1 MNITD
6 FKIRNF
12 EKIGKSHSVS
22 KKGMVATSH
31 PIASNAGLSV
41 LNDGGN
47 AVDNF
52 SYGYSFSLNYLSDL
66 GRDIGYSGK
75 NNQISFYTFNLSLI
89 IIGISFLIYFL
100 FLPSLHNISPA
111 SFMLSRIGGIF
122 GCFASV
128 CFAGVG
134 LTPSDLYFD
143 LHVFFANWVFRS
155 MSLAVF
161 FYSLTFLLINKENII
176 LSLIFFSSGLIVL
189 SHIIIADFD
198 FALYMSNPHN
208 AKVLSQKAA
217 VIAMIF
223 MVPLMAIINLKQLND
238 QKISLRVFG

>member
-1 MNITD
+1 MKNLEYNI
-6 FKIRNF
+6 FIILPILSILVF
-12 EKIGKSHSVS
+12 ISLVS
-22 KKGMVATSH
+22 
-31 PIASNAGLSV
+31 IAMLTYN
-41 LNDGGN
+41 GGN
-47 AVDNF
+47 AIDND
-52 SYGYSFSLNYLSDL
+52 SHGYSFATNYLSDL
-66 GRDIGYSGK
+66 GRDIGYSGE
-75 NNQISFYTFNLSLI
+75 NNQVSFYSFNLSLI

-100 FLPSLHNISPA
+100 FLPSLHNTSPQ
-111 SFMLSRIGGIF
+111 SFLLSRVGGIF

-155 MSLAVF
+155 MSLCVF
-161 FYSLTFLLINKENII
+161 FYSLTFLFVNKDNFY
-176 LSLIFFSSGLIVL
+176 LSLIFFFSGLIVL

-198 FALYMSNPHN
+198 FAIYMSNPHN

-223 MVPLMAIINLKQLND
+223 MVPLMALINLKQLNSK
-238 QKISLRVFG
+238 KISLRVFG

>member
-1 MNITD
+1 MKKLEYNI
-6 FKIRNF
+6 FI
-12 EKIGKSHSVS
+12 ILPIVS
-22 KKGMVATSH
+22 IIVFISLVALAMMTY
-31 PIASNAGLSV
+31 N
-41 LNDGGN
+41 GGN
-47 AVDNF
+47 AIDNF
-52 SYGYSFSLNYLSDL
+52 SNGYSFSLNYLSDL
-66 GRDIGYSGK
+66 GRNIGYSGV
-75 NNQISFYTFNLSLI
+75 NNTLPFYSFNLSLI

-100 FLPSLHNISPA
+100 FLPSLHNKSSIS
-111 SFMLSRIGGIF
+111 FLLSRIGGVF
-122 GCFASV
+122 GCFASI

-134 LTPSDLYFD
+134 LTPSDLFFD

-161 FYSLTFLLINKENII
+161 FYSLTFLLINRDNVF

>member
-1 MNITD
+1 MMKNLEYNI
-6 FKIRNF
+6 FIILPILSIVLF
-12 EKIGKSHSVS
+12 VS
-22 KKGMVATSH
+22 LVS
-31 PIASNAGLSV
+31 IAMITY
-41 LNDGGN
+41 DGGN
-47 AVDNF
+47 AIDNF

-122 GCFASV
+122 GCFASI

>member
-1 MNITD
+1 MKKLEYNI
-6 FKIRNF
+6 FI
-12 EKIGKSHSVS
+12 ILPIVS
-22 KKGMVATSH
+22 IIVFISLVALAMMTY
-31 PIASNAGLSV
+31 N
-41 LNDGGN
+41 GGN
-47 AVDNF
+47 AIDNF
-52 SYGYSFSLNYLSDL
+52 SNGYSFSLNYLSDL
-66 GRDIGYSGK
+66 GRNIGYSGV
-75 NNQISFYTFNLSLI
+75 NNTLPFYSFNLSLI

-100 FLPSLHNISPA
+100 FLPSLHNKSSIS
-111 SFMLSRIGGIF
+111 FLLSRIGGVF
-122 GCFASV
+122 GCFASI

-134 LTPSDLYFD
+134 LTPSDLFFD

-161 FYSLTFLLINKENII
+161 FYSLTFLLINRDNVF

-217 VIAMIF
+217 VIAMLF

>member
-1 MNITD
+1 MKNLEYNIFIILPILSILVFISLVSIAID
-6 FKIRNF
+6 HD
-12 EKIGKSHSVS
+12 SH
-22 KKGMVATSH
+22 
-31 PIASNAGLSV
+31 
-41 LNDGGN
+41 
-47 AVDNF
+47 
-52 SYGYSFSLNYLSDL
+52 GYSFATNYLSDL
-66 GRDIGYSGK
+66 GRDIGYSGE
-75 NNQISFYTFNLSLI
+75 NNQVSFYSFNLSLI

-100 FLPSLHNISPA
+100 FLPSLHNTSPQ
-111 SFMLSRIGGIF
+111 SFLLSRVGGIF

-155 MSLAVF
+155 MSLSVF
-161 FYSLTFLLINKENII
+161 FYSLTFLFVNKNNFY

-198 FALYMSNPHN
+198 FAIYMSNPHN

-223 MVPLMAIINLKQLND
+223 MVPLMALINLKQLNSK
-238 QKISLRVFG
+238 KISFRVFG

>member
-1 MNITD
+1 MKNLEYNLFIILPILSILV
-6 FKIRNF
+6 FI
-12 EKIGKSHSVS
+12 SLVS
-22 KKGMVATSH
+22 
-31 PIASNAGLSV
+31 IAMLTYN
-41 LNDGGN
+41 GGN
-47 AVDNF
+47 AIDHD
-52 SYGYSFSLNYLSDL
+52 SQGYSFSLNYLSDL
-66 GRDIGYSGK
+66 GRNVGYSG
-75 NNQISFYTFNLSLI
+75 NNNHVSFYSFNLSLV

-100 FLPSLHNISPA
+100 FLPSLHNKNPR
-111 SFMLSRIGGIF
+111 SFLLSRIGGVF
-122 GCFASV
+122 GCFASI

-134 LTPSDLYFD
+134 FTPSDLYFD

-161 FYSLTFLLINKENII
+161 FYSLTFLFINKDNFY
-176 LSLIFFSSGLIVL
+176 LSLIFFFSGLIVL

-223 MVPLMAIINLKQLND
+223 MVPLMAIINLKQLNN
-238 QKISLRVFG
+238 KEIS

>member
-1 MNITD
+1 MKNLEYNLFIVLPILSILV
-6 FKIRNF
+6 FI
-12 EKIGKSHSVS
+12 SLVS
-22 KKGMVATSH
+22 
-31 PIASNAGLSV
+31 IAMLTYN
-41 LNDGGN
+41 GGN
-47 AVDNF
+47 AIDHD
-52 SYGYSFSLNYLSDL
+52 SQGYSFATNYLSDL

-75 NNQISFYTFNLSLI
+75 NNQVSFYSFNLSLI

-100 FLPSLHNISPA
+100 FLPSLHNTSPV
-111 SFMLSRIGGIF
+111 SFLLSRVGGIF
-122 GCFASV
+122 GCFASI

-134 LTPSDLYFD
+134 FTPSDLYFD

-161 FYSLTFLLINKENII
+161 FYSLTFLFINKDNFY
-176 LSLIFFSSGLIVL
+176 LSLIFFFSGLIVL

-223 MVPLMAIINLKQLND
+223 MVPLMAIINLRQLNNK
-238 QKISLRVFG
+238 KISLKVFG

>member
-1 MNITD
+1 MKNLEYNLFIILPILSILV
-6 FKIRNF
+6 FI
-12 EKIGKSHSVS
+12 SLVS
-22 KKGMVATSH
+22 
-31 PIASNAGLSV
+31 IAMLTYN
-41 LNDGGN
+41 GGN
-47 AVDNF
+47 AIDHD
-52 SYGYSFSLNYLSDL
+52 SQGYSFATNYLSDL

-75 NNQISFYTFNLSLI
+75 NNQVSFYSFNLSLI

-100 FLPSLHNISPA
+100 FLPSLHNTSPV
-111 SFMLSRIGGIF
+111 SFLLSRVGGIF
-122 GCFASV
+122 GCFASI

-134 LTPSDLYFD
+134 FTPSDLYFD

-161 FYSLTFLLINKENII
+161 FYSLTFLFINKDNFY
-176 LSLIFFSSGLIVL
+176 LSLIFFFSGLIVL
-189 SHIIIADFD
+189 SHIIIADFN

-223 MVPLMAIINLKQLND
+223 MVPLMAIINLRQLNNK
-238 QKISLRVFG
+238 KISLKVFG

>member
-1 MNITD
+1 MKKLEYNI
-6 FKIRNF
+6 FI
-12 EKIGKSHSVS
+12 ILPIVS
-22 KKGMVATSH
+22 IIVFISLVALAMMTY
-31 PIASNAGLSV
+31 N
-41 LNDGGN
+41 GGN
-47 AVDNF
+47 AIDNF
-52 SYGYSFSLNYLSDL
+52 SNGYSFSLNYLSDL
-66 GRDIGYSGK
+66 GRNIGYSGV
-75 NNQISFYTFNLSLI
+75 NNTLSFYSFNLSLI

-100 FLPSLHNISPA
+100 FLPSLHNKSSIS
-111 SFMLSRIGGIF
+111 FLLSRIGGVF
-122 GCFASV
+122 GCFASI

-134 LTPSDLYFD
+134 LTPSDLFFD

-161 FYSLTFLLINKENII
+161 FYSLTFLLINRDNVF

-189 SHIIIADFD
+189 LHIIIADFD

>member
-1 MNITD
+1 MKKLEYNI
-6 FKIRNF
+6 FI
-12 EKIGKSHSVS
+12 ILPIVS
-22 KKGMVATSH
+22 ILVFISLVALAMMTY
-31 PIASNAGLSV
+31 N
-41 LNDGGN
+41 GGN
-47 AVDNF
+47 AIDNF
-52 SYGYSFSLNYLSDL
+52 SNGYSFSLNYLSDL
-66 GRDIGYSGK
+66 GRNIGYSGV
-75 NNQISFYTFNLSLI
+75 NNTLPFYSFNLSLI

-100 FLPSLHNISPA
+100 FLPSLHNKSSIS
-111 SFMLSRIGGIF
+111 FLLSRIGGVF
-122 GCFASV
+122 GCFASI

-134 LTPSDLYFD
+134 LTPSDLFFD

-161 FYSLTFLLINKENII
+161 FYSLTFLLINRDNVF

>member
-1 MNITD
+1 MKKLEYNI
-6 FKIRNF
+6 FI
-12 EKIGKSHSVS
+12 ILPIVS
-22 KKGMVATSH
+22 ILVFISLVTLAMMTY
-31 PIASNAGLSV
+31 N
-41 LNDGGN
+41 GGN
-47 AVDNF
+47 AIDNF
-52 SYGYSFSLNYLSDL
+52 SNGYSFSLNYLSDL
-66 GRDIGYSGK
+66 GRNIGYSGV
-75 NNQISFYTFNLSLI
+75 NNTLPFYSFNLSLI

-100 FLPSLHNISPA
+100 FLPSLHNKSSIS
-111 SFMLSRIGGIF
+111 FLLSRIGGVF
-122 GCFASV
+122 GCFASI

-134 LTPSDLYFD
+134 LTPSDLFFD

-161 FYSLTFLLINKENII
+161 FYSLTFLLINRDNVF